1 MDDEDIDVDVE
12 IFAVLSITFFISAI
26 VFCMSPRSCLT
37 AATLLDL
44 EDEDDEDVTLCDCV
58 AMCVLA
64 IWTLDDDV
72 LLLHT
77 AEEDT
82 LEFLLLEVAFKSSCD
97 ELILEL
103 DIIEPVVDPVPASDD
118 ALPELNRFRFCPRRC
133 DENVGVPLT
142 ALLLPVS
149 AKSDISCEEPMLAL
163 DIIEPVVDPATD
175 CDDDDDALLP
185 NRLRF

>member
-1 MDDEDIDVDVE
+1 MVDDEDIDVDVE

-44 EDEDDEDVTLCDCV
+44 EDEDDEDVTLCDWV

-77 AEEDT
+77 AEADT
-82 LEFLLLEVAFKSSCD
+82 LEFLLLEVVFKSSCD
-97 ELILEL
+97 ALILEL
-103 DIIEPVVDPVPASDD
+103 DIIDPVVDPVPASDD

-142 ALLLPVS
+142 ALVLLVS
-149 AKSDISCEEPMLAL
+149 VKTDSCEEPVLAL
-163 DIIEPVVDPATD
+163 DIIEPAVDPVTD

-185 NRLRF
+185 NRFRL

>member
-44 EDEDDEDVTLCDCV
+44 EDEDDEDVTRCDCV

-82 LEFLLLEVAFKSSCD
+82 LEFLLLEVAFKS
-97 ELILEL
+97 LFVILYR
-103 DIIEPVVDPVPASDD
+103 
-118 ALPELNRFRFCPRRC
+118 RFLG
-133 DENVGVPLT
+133 NL
-142 ALLLPVS
+142 S
-149 AKSDISCEEPMLAL
+149 PMIYFIRTSRKVFHFTL
-163 DIIEPVVDPATD
+163 E
-175 CDDDDDALLP
+175 
-185 NRLRF
+185 